1 MERTLVL
8 IKPDGV
14 IKGISGKI
22 ISRFEESGLKIIG
35 MKMVWTN
42 EELAKNHYF
51 LDEEWAKGIYEK
63 TKKSYEKDE
72 KEFPYKDH
80 LEIGNTIQKWNIEF
94 LRESP
99 LIAIVFEGHHAIE
112 IVRKM
117 IGSTEPL
124 SSAPG
129 TIRGDFAS
137 VESYAVAD
145 SGKRVLRNLAHAS
158 DSQKTA
164 KREINLWFSADE
176 LHSNYKTVHEMML
189 DKGI

>member
-1 MERTLVL
+1 MKERTLVL

-14 IKGISGKI
+14 MKSISGKI

-51 LDEEWAKGIYEK
+51 LDEKWAKEVYEK
-63 TKKSYEKDE
+63 TKKGYDREG

-80 LEIGNTIQKWNIEF
+80 LDIGSTIQKWNMEF
-94 LRESP
+94 LKEGP
-99 LIAIVFEGHHAIE
+99 VIAVVFEGPHAIE
-112 IVRKM
+112 IVRKL

-124 SSAPG
+124 SSATG

-158 DSQKTA
+158 DSQETA

-176 LHSNYKTVHEMML
+176 LHSNYNTVHEML
-189 DKGI
+189 VDKN

>member
-1 MERTLVL
+1 MKERTLVL

-14 IKGISGKI
+14 IKGIAGKI

-35 MKMVWTN
+35 MKMIWAD

-51 LDEEWAKGIYEK
+51 LDENWAKEVYEK
-63 TKKSYEKDE
+63 TKKGYQRDG

-80 LEIGNTIQKWNIEF
+80 LDIGNTIQKWNMEF
-94 LRESP
+94 LKEGP
-99 LIAIVFEGHHAIE
+99 IIAVVLEGPHAIE

-117 IGSTEPL
+117 IGSTEPM

-145 SGKRVLRNLAHAS
+145 LGKRVLRNLTHAS
-158 DSQKTA
+158 DSQETA
-164 KREINLWFSADE
+164 RREINLWFSEDE
-176 LHSNYKTVHEMML
+176 LHSNYKTVHEML
-189 DKGI
+189 VDKK

>member
-1 MERTLVL
+1 MKERTLVL

-14 IKGISGKI
+14 MKSISGKI

-35 MKMVWTN
+35 MKMVCTN

-51 LDEEWAKGIYEK
+51 LDEKWAKEVYEK
-63 TKKSYEKDE
+63 TKKGYDRER

-80 LEIGNTIQKWNIEF
+80 LDIGSTIQKWNMEF
-94 LRESP
+94 LREGP
-99 LIAIVFEGHHAIE
+99 VIAVVFEGPHAIE
-112 IVRKM
+112 IVRKI

-158 DSQKTA
+158 DSQETA
-164 KREINLWFSADE
+164 KREINFGFLQM
-176 LHSNYKTVHEMML
+176 NYIQIIKQFM
-189 DKGI
+189 KC